1 MLFYVYHIMHIDWLK
16 LCKCIFFL
24 MHQIEEMHIFLITV
38 VIETMDIETKVIFSE
53 IILSNYY
60 TAFSEKILRLFHEE
74 TQWQTQLVQ
83 L

>member
-1 MLFYVYHIMHIDWLK
+1 
-16 LCKCIFFL
+16 

-60 TAFSEKILRLFHEE
+60 NAFYEKILRLFHEE
-74 TQWQTQLVQ
+74 TQ
-83 L
+83 